1 MVTKPVRLLLVEDNP
16 ADVDLILDAL
26 TNATVRSR
34 VEVANDGEQ
43 ALAWLNAVETLPDLI
58 FLDLNLPKMGG
69 LDVLQKLKQTSRFK
83 RVPVVVLTS
92 SQADQDVLKS
102 YDLGANTYTCKPL
115 NLNDYRQVIR
125 IIEAFWFGVAQL
137 PPDQK

>member
-1 MVTKPVRLLLVEDNP
+1 MVGKPVRLLLIEDNP

-58 FLDLNLPKMGG
+58 LLDLNLPKMGG

-125 IIEAFWFGVAQL
+125 VIEAFWFGVAQL